1 MSVTYAEVEAG
12 FGQNDGLE
20 SNPLKP
26 SHRLILDILKDGK
39 VHHISEFSKLMSYD
53 GLRGRISELNKL
65 GYIIRRVDELGN
77 SNKNGKYF
85 KLIAIPKREERNLIM
100 VNLKPDKHGR
110 VVIVPIGDIH
120 YGNPE
125 FTEKSEELL
134 DGYLR
139 YILENDGVYTILM
152 GDLIESANE
161 RSSFSLKITPQEQYE
176 WIYNKLKPLAEKKK
190 IIAILSGNH
199 EQWIYRDKG
208 FDIVRTL
215 ALSLKVPYIGEAG
228 YIGVKV
234 GKQLYTIYAIHP
246 HSGAIKKSSKIK
258 LLEDLGAI
266 HDVDIILCGHIH
278 SIICEDQIKRRPNFI
293 TGKVDNIKQLLV
305 GTGLFIEYGGYAER
319 GRYKPEKM
327 GAPKIK
333 LYAHKFDMHVGK

>member
-1 MSVTYAEVEAG
+1 M
-12 FGQNDGLE
+12 
-20 SNPLKP
+20 LKP
-26 SHRLILDILKDGK
+26 THKKIIDILMDGNS
-39 VHHISEFSKLMSYD
+39 HSISEFTKEMSYD

-65 GYIIRRVDELGN
+65 GYIIRRVNETGDID
-77 SNKNGKYF
+77 KNGKYL
-85 KLIAIPKREERNLIM
+85 KLIAVPKRETKNL
-100 VNLKPDKHGR
+100 VVVDLKPDAKGR
-110 VVIVPIGDIH
+110 VVLVPLGDIH

-125 FTEKSEELL
+125 FTERSEELL
-134 DGYLR
+134 DGYIK

-161 RSSFSLKITPQEQYE
+161 RSTFTLKITPQEQYE
-176 WIYNKLKPLAEKKK
+176 WIYKKMRPLADAGK

-199 EQWIYRDKG
+199 ELWVYRDKG
-208 FDIVRTL
+208 FDIIKTL
-215 ALSLKVPYIGEAG
+215 ALSLNVPYMGEAG

-234 GKQLYTIYAIHP
+234 GKQFYTIYAIHP
-246 HSGAIKKSSKIK
+246 HSAAVKKSSKIK

-278 SIICEDQIKRRPNFI
+278 SIIGEDQIKRRPNFV
-293 TGKVDNIKQLLV
+293 TGEVENIKQLLV
-305 GTGLFIEYGGYAER
+305 GTGFFLEYGGYAER

-333 LYAHKFDMHVGK
+333 LYSHKFDMHVGK

>member
-1 MSVTYAEVEAG
+1 MSYAKVKDG
-12 FGQNDGLE
+12 SGQNGGSE
-20 SNPLKP
+20 FNHLKP
-26 SHRLILDILKDGK
+26 SHRLILDILKDGNI
-39 VHHISEFSKLMSYD
+39 HHIDEFLDLMSYD

-65 GYIIRRVDELGN
+65 GYIIRRVNETGDTD
-77 SNKNGKYF
+77 KNGKYF
-85 KLIAIPKREERNLIM
+85 KLMAIPKREEKNL
-100 VNLKPDKHGR
+100 VLANLKPDKHGR

-134 DGYLR
+134 DGYLK

-161 RSSFSLKITPQEQYE
+161 RSTFSLKITPQEQYE
-176 WIYNKLKPLAEKKK
+176 WIHRKLKPLAENGK

-208 FDIVRTL
+208 FDVVKTL
-215 ALSLKVPYIGEAG
+215 ALALDVPYIGEAG
-228 YIGVKV
+228 YIGVRV
-234 GKQLYTIYAIHP
+234 GKQFYTIYAIHP
-246 HSGAIKKSSKIK
+246 KSGAVKKSSKIK
-258 LLEDLGAI
+258 LLEDLGSI

-278 SIICEDQIKRRPNFI
+278 SIICEDQIKRRPNFV
-293 TGKVDNIKQLLV
+293 TGKIDNVKQLLV
-305 GTGLFIEYGGYAER
+305 GTGMFLEYGGYAER